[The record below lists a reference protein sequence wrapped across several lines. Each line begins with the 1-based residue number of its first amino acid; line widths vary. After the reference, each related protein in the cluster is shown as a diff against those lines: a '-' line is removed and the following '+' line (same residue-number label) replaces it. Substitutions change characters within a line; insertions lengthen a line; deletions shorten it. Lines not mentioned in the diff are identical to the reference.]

1 MDTPAQGVTQLLL
14 QWRNGDTAAIASLI
28 SLLYREL
35 RAMAREHVRRE
46 RRSHTLQGTALVNE
60 AFMRLVNLQSV
71 DIRDRAHFFA
81 VASTVMRRILV
92 DHARSR
98 LSRKRGG
105 DAVRVSSELLEGSV
119 HADGLQDDSPPPD
132 FDTEFLLIDSDRSE
146 DITALDDLLSQL
158 ETFDMRQ
165 SQVVSM
171 RYFGGLTVEQTAQAL
186 NISEATVKREWVAA
200 RAWLRRELGRA
211 IHDA

>member
-1 MDTPAQGVTQLLL
+1 MDTPAQSVTQLLQ
-14 QWRNGDTAAIASLI
+14 QWRNGNTAAIASLM

-60 AFMRLVNLQSV
+60 AFMRLVKLRSV

-92 DHARSR
+92 DHARAR

-105 DAVRVSSELLEGSV
+105 DAVRVAGESLERVLHS
-119 HADGLQDDSPPPD
+119 DGLEADLPAVD
-132 FDTEFLLIDSDRSE
+132 FDPAFVLLDADRSG
-146 DITALDDLLSQL
+146 DITALDDLLSRLQ
-158 ETFDMRQ
+158 TFDARQ
-165 SQVVSM
+165 SQVVEM

-186 NISEATVKREWVAA
+186 DISEATVKREWVAA
-200 RAWLRRELGRA
+200 RAWLRREFTRA
-211 IHDA
+211 TQ

>member
-1 MDTPAQGVTQLLL
+1 MDTSALSVTHLLR
-14 QWRNGDTAAIASLI
+14 QWRAGDSDAIADLM

-46 RRSHTLQGTALVNE
+46 RRDHTLQGTALVNE
-60 AFMRLVNLQSV
+60 AFMRLVKLQSV

-92 DHARSR
+92 DHARAR
-98 LSRKRGG
+98 LSSKRGG
-105 DAVRVSSELLEGSV
+105 DAVRISSDLLEDAQSTG
-119 HADGLQDDSPPPD
+119 GMNDDWLPCIAAGE
-132 FDTEFLLIDSDRSE
+132 FFLTEAASSE

-158 ETFDMRQ
+158 EALDVRQ
-165 SQVVSM
+165 SQVVEM

-200 RAWLRRELGRA
+200 RAWLRRELAQPAR
-211 IHDA
+211 